1 MQQIIQIEKIED
13 GMVLA
18 EPVLNQFSQVLLP
31 SGTILTTFHTKILQ
45 KWNINYVF
53 ICKET
58 KEDEPSIP
66 QELIEEC
73 KDLINSKLLWTPSIP
88 IELDLVNI
96 AVTICAS
103 NKLNNQITNA
113 TN

>member
-31 SGTILTTFHTKILQ
+31 SGTILSNFHKNILK

-53 ICKET
+53 IYRET
-58 KEDEPSIP
+58 NEDELGIP
-66 QELIEEC
+66 QELIDEC
-73 KDLINSKLLWTPSIP
+73 KELVSSKLLWTPSNP
-88 IELDLVNI
+88 IELDLVKT
-96 AVTICAS
+96 ATTICAS
-103 NKLNNQITNA
+103 KKLNNQLSNA